1 MDERRFNFSWRT
13 LQMSEVSAFIG
24 IGRMGGPMARNLARN
39 ANTLGRRVRVY
50 DKSASAI
57 TACKD
62 AGADVADTLSEV
74 GD

>member
-1 MDERRFNFSWRT
+1 
-13 LQMSEVSAFIG
+13 MSEVSAFIG

-57 TACKD
+57 AACKD
-62 AGADVADTLSEV
+62 AGADAALSF
-74 GD
+74 